1 MEMTDVYF
9 RGQKWYGMWRTVP
22 SMILVSNSFFSLSL
36 PPILPPPSPDNEGQ
50 LIELGVEFGLP
61 YDLTTALENPLGRT
75 LTAMSVAAGGLNFG
89 DLSLLGIIAHIL
101 FNTVAV
107 VFLVSLLLQ
116 IKPPTI
122 TGKRSASMYIF
133 LQFRRIHKVI
143 S

>member
-1 MEMTDVYF
+1 MTDVYF

-22 SMILVSNSFFSLSL
+22 SMILVSNSCFSHSL

-75 LTAMSVAAGGLNFG
+75 LTAISVAAGRLIFV
-89 DLSLLGIIAHIL
+89 DLSVLENIAYIL

-122 TGKRSASMYIF
+122 TGKRSVSIL
-133 LQFRRIHKVI
+133 LQFR
-143 S
+143 

>member
-1 MEMTDVYF
+1 
-9 RGQKWYGMWRTVP
+9 
-22 SMILVSNSFFSLSL
+22 MILVSNSCFSHSL

-75 LTAMSVAAGGLNFG
+75 LTAISVAAGRLIFV
-89 DLSLLGIIAHIL
+89 DLLVLGNIAHIL

-122 TGKRSASMYIF
+122 TGKRSVSIL
-133 LQFRRIHKVI
+133 LQFR
-143 S
+143 